1 MSCSGKRKNMKGGSE
16 NIPLYSDTST
26 DWHIK
31 GNPSNLAVDLNVGIN
46 EYQFGRPTPDNK
58 FVVSTGLV
66 NKPFGVEMV
75 GSGKKRVKKTKK
87 TKESLSILNKIK
99 KSFTNIVKGIS
110 VAVTVKKSNVK
121 KPMKKVTKKPMKKVI
136 KKPMKKVTKK
146 PIKKVTK
153 KPMKKVTKK

>member
-1 MSCSGKRKNMKGGSE
+1 MSCTGKKMKGGSD

-26 DWHIK
+26 DWHMK
-31 GNPSNLAVDLNVGIN
+31 GKPSNLAVDLNVGIN

-75 GSGKKRVKKTKK
+75 GSGKKKIKKAKK
-87 TKESLSILNKIK
+87 NNKESLSILNKIK

-110 VAVTVKKSNVK
+110 IVVTAKKSNVK
-121 KPMKKVTKKPMKKVI
+121 KPMKKVTKKPMKKVT

-146 PIKKVTK
+146 PMKKVSK